1 MCHPSAQYWNQ
12 SLWTQI
18 PRSTT
23 TICKWGMQKQWP
35 DTKTIELDLTE
46 LETSLSKP
54 NAAHSLNWALLPTSA
69 AFLQSSSVVFNTK
82 YVKWLYLNYAWVEH
96 FSLVSEFPS
105 PKEPAIFPKPSNEP
119 QPHTRHPV
127 HSQQRT
133 TVYEAKD
140 PGTPPQN
147 PVPQYCPDKIV
158 IPISSLY
165 YACPYVAIFNP
176 WWFMF
181 DLNFFAF
188 KFKLHV

>member
-1 MCHPSAQYWNQ
+1 M
-12 SLWTQI
+12 LLI
-18 PRSTT
+18 P
-23 TICKWGMQKQWP
+23 
-35 DTKTIELDLTE
+35 
-46 LETSLSKP
+46 
-54 NAAHSLNWALLPTSA
+54 LNWALLPTSA

-133 TVYEAKD
+133 TEYEAKD

-147 PVPQYCPDKIV
+147 PVPQYGPDKIV

-165 YACPYVAIFNP
+165 PGGASSVSIPSSSQHGEV
-176 WWFMF
+176 
-181 DLNFFAF
+181 DLQEATGELYNKCSRYLPPLVIQFFELIKTIMIPF
-188 KFKLHV
+188 LFRVY